1 VTGKEHDF
9 LALKEA
15 WQNCQRC
22 PLASLRQRVVFGT
35 GPLDAKVMMIGEAPG
50 KEEDLGG
57 EPFIGPAGKK
67 FDGIL
72 EEVGLDR
79 KALWITNTC
88 LCRPVSTVE
97 GKENRAPLV
106 GEIKACSPRLAQEI
120 GIVRPEII
128 VVCGNTP
135 LFAFT
140 GLKSITK
147 HRGWHPTSE
156 GMPKLYATLHPASL
170 LYGSAEQKQLKYQW
184 LLEDWLNIRRSLGA

>member
-1 VTGKEHDF
+1 MTGKEANYQ
-9 LALKEA
+9 LLKEA
-15 WQNCQRC
+15 WENCQRC
-22 PLASLRQRVVFGT
+22 PLGQLRQRVVFGR
-35 GPLDAKVMMIGEAPG
+35 GPLDAKVMMVGEAPG

-67 FDGIL
+67 FDAL
-72 EEVGLDR
+72 LAEVGLDR
-79 KALWITNTC
+79 SQLWITNTC
-88 LCRPVSTVE
+88 LCRPVSTIE

-106 GEIKACSPRLAQEI
+106 GEIRACSIRLAQEI
-120 GIVRPEII
+120 AIVRPEVI

-147 HRGWHPTSE
+147 HRGWQPVPE
-156 GMPKLYATLHPASL
+156 GSPKLYATLHPASL

-184 LLEDWLNIRRSLGA
+184 LLEDWLNIRRTLGT